1 MISLLGLILI
11 SCNPRGCIG
20 LDVIVVE
27 RIVVLVETGRA
38 EEWKSLRCYG
48 LGRCNDYAPLQVDLG
63 ICCVRIVLRQSSLF
77 VEDVA
82 AQAFLR

>member
-20 LDVIVVE
+20 LDIIVVE

-38 EEWKSLRCYG
+38 KEWKSLRCYG
-48 LGRCNDYAPLQVDLG
+48 LGRCHDCGPRQVDLR
-63 ICCVRIVLRQSSLF
+63 ICGVRIVRRQSSLF

-82 AQAFLR
+82 ALSFLR

>member
-20 LDVIVVE
+20 LDIIVVE
-27 RIVVLVETGRA
+27 RIVFLVETGRA
-38 EEWKSLRCYG
+38 KEWKSLRCYG
-48 LGRCNDYAPLQVDLG
+48 LGRCNDYAPLRVDLG
-63 ICCVRIVLRQSSLF
+63 ISCVRIGLRQSSLF